1 MPVKESKRLFGSF
14 NEILKKTD
22 IVIEDVTLP
31 KLNKIGDEW
40 EKFIKGKPINK
51 DIVPRLI
58 FESWERSMDYGVDP
72 NLYNREELSLEEIE
86 NELKNSKNLTKQFGD
101 IMLALQ
107 RMAVKKNLN
116 IQLFNKDARNLHV
129 LASNYQ
135 RQKSNVRNL
144 YPVPSNA
151 SESYVGTNA
160 INIALRENKAVQV
173 SGPYS
178 LYLEVINVLKIL
190 VSFFC
195 VNFEAKNE
203 IAHHK
208 IYIIGAINYISL

>member
-86 NELKNSKNLTKQFGD
+86 NELKNSKNLIKQFGD

-135 RQKSNVRNL
+135 RQK
-144 YPVPSNA
+144 
-151 SESYVGTNA
+151 
-160 INIALRENKAVQV
+160 
-173 SGPYS
+173 
-178 LYLEVINVLKIL
+178 
-190 VSFFC
+190 
-195 VNFEAKNE
+195 
-203 IAHHK
+203 
-208 IYIIGAINYISL
+208 